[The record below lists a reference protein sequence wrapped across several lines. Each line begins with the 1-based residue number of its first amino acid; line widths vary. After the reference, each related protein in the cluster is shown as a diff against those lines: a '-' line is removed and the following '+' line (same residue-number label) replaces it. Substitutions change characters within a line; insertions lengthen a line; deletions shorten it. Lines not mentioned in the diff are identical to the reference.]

1 VSLKVG
7 DPGPI
12 GLRPS
17 RPFVRFRLDSAASGP
32 NIMGMKPAEG
42 AVEFESRTADWSR
55 RRPPFGAPHCFVLL
69 VIDGDDASIVHRIV
83 RPETVI
89 GRGEESHFAIEDE
102 KVSKVHCKIRVEGSV
117 CTIVD
122 PGSRNGTSV
131 NGRRLAP
138 NVAQRLRSLD
148 EIEVGSHRLL
158 LLYGRSRG
166 KLKNVVA

>member
-1 VSLKVG
+1 
-7 DPGPI
+7 
-12 GLRPS
+12 
-17 RPFVRFRLDSAASGP
+17 
-32 NIMGMKPAEG
+32 MGMKPADS
-42 AVEFESRTADWSR
+42 AVEIESRTADWSR
-55 RRPPFGAPHCFVLL
+55 RQVPFGAPHVFVLL
-69 VIDGDDASIVHRIV
+69 VIDGDDASVVHRIV

-89 GRGEESHFAIEDE
+89 GRGEESHFTIEDE

-122 PGSRNGTSV
+122 SGSRNGTSV

-158 LLYGRSRG
+158 LLSGRFRN
-166 KLKNVVA
+166 KQKNSAG